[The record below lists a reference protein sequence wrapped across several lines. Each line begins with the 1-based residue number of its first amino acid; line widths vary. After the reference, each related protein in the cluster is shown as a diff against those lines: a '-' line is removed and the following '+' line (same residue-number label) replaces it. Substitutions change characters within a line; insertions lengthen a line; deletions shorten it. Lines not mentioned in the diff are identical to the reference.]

1 MTGSLCMVFTS
12 ISPYRPRFHGYATEL
27 FGSLSHILVYFL
39 VCNKNEKTKRKIKMK
54 LESVVVSAAINIG
67 LAILILSLFA
77 LLKKQPFYS
86 PIYYARQLSLG
97 HRNLPDSD
105 DHRSFSFRRLLPEVD
120 WIFRAVRVTEEE
132 ILENCGLDVLVL
144 VRLFKF
150 GIRFF
155 LLCSIVGLL
164 VLLPLNYTGSTGPNT
179 SSDSMDAFTI
189 SNISRGSDRLWVHFS
204 FLCFVSCYGMY
215 LLYKEY
221 NHIFIKRIQQICY
234 RRREPEQFTILVRE
248 IPLCNEHKI
257 RGCNVDHFFSK
268 HHPYSYQS
276 FEILYDGK
284 HLDKLLCQAK
294 SLAKKIEDLRHL
306 SSTKKHSK
314 YDAKI
319 EQLED
324 MLQILGREIRRVQCR
339 MTIEQ
344 KELPVAFVTF
354 SSRWGTVLAAQS
366 QQHTNP
372 LLWITEMAPEPRD
385 VIWQNL
391 AIQYRH
397 LPLYRIVILVAA
409 SLLTIFFVLPVT
421 AVQGIAKYDRLKK
434 WFPPAMAVDLIP
446 GLRSIVTGYLPSAI
460 LNGFIYIVPFAMIGL
475 ARLAGYISRSKKD
488 LNACNMVFYFLVGNV
503 FFLSLLSG
511 SLLDQ
516 IGESFSH
523 PKDIPNR
530 LASAVSAQADF
541 FVTYILTNGL
551 AGFSLEILQPGLLL
565 WDTLKSY
572 TWDRGK
578 KKHPYV
584 YSLPYYRIVPFVS
597 LCMLIGIV
605 YAVVSPLLLP
615 FLVGYFLLGYAVFI
629 NQIEDVYITTYETCG
644 LYWPY
649 IHHYIIV
656 AIILMQVTMIGLF
669 GLKAKPSASFSVIPL
684 LVVTILFNEYC
695 KIRFLPT
702 FNQVSVQDAKNNDE
716 LDKKDGLEEEN
727 VRKALDAYSPPCLRP
742 LDLGL
747 EGTSSTKPFLS
758 PT

>member
-1 MTGSLCMVFTS
+1 MKAESL
-12 ISPYRPRFHGYATEL
+12 
-27 FGSLSHILVYFL
+27 
-39 VCNKNEKTKRKIKMK
+39 
-54 LESVVVSAAINIG
+54 VVSAAINIG
-67 LAILILSLFA
+67 LAILILSLFSI
-77 LLKKQPFYS
+77 LKKLPFYA
-86 PIYYARQLSLG
+86 PVYYARRLSLG
-97 HRNLPDSD
+97 HRSD
-105 DHRSFSFRRLLPEVD
+105 HQSFNFRRLLPELN
-120 WIFRAVRVTEEE
+120 WISRAVRVTEEE
-132 ILENCGLDVLVL
+132 ILDSCGLDVLVF

-155 LLCSIVGLL
+155 VVCSIVGVL
-164 VLLPLNYTGSTGPNT
+164 VLLPLNYTGSTVPNT
-179 SSDSMDAFTI
+179 SSHSMDAFTI
-189 SNISRGSDRLWVHFS
+189 SNISSGSDRLWVHFS

-221 NHIFIKRIQQICY
+221 NDLLFKRVQQLCN
-234 RRREPEQFTILVRE
+234 RRSEPDQFTILVRE
-248 IPLCNEHKI
+248 IPLCNEHKT
-257 RGCNVDHFFSK
+257 RGCSVDHFFSK
-268 HHPYSYQS
+268 HHPYSYES
-276 FEILYDGK
+276 FQILYDGK

-294 SLAKKIEDLRHL
+294 SLTKKIEDLRHL
-306 SSTKKHSK
+306 SSTKKYSRNSSVSDAWK
-314 YDAKI
+314 YDTKM
-319 EQLED
+319 EQLKD
-324 MLQILGREIRRVQCR
+324 MLQTLGCEIRRIQCR

-354 SSRWGTVLAAQS
+354 NSRWGAVLAAQS

-372 LLWITEMAPEPRD
+372 LLWITEVAPEPRD

-397 LPLYRIVILVAA
+397 LPLYRIVIIVAA
-409 SLLTIFFVLPVT
+409 SLLTIFFVIPVT

-446 GLRSIVTGYLPSAI
+446 KLRSIITGYLPSAI
-460 LNGFIYIVPFAMIGL
+460 LNGCIYIVPFAMIGL

-488 LNACNMVFYFLVGNV
+488 INACNMVFYFLVGNV

-516 IGESFSH
+516 IGESFFH

-572 TWDRGK
+572 TWDHGK

-584 YSLPYYRIVPFVS
+584 YSLPYYRIIPFVA

-629 NQIEDVYITTYETCG
+629 NQIENVYITTYETCG
-644 LYWPY
+644 RYWPY

-656 AIILMQVTMIGLF
+656 AIILMQVTTIGLF

-702 FNQVSVQDAKNNDE
+702 FNQVSVQDAKKNDE
-716 LDKKDGLEEEN
+716 LDKEDGLMEEN

-742 LDLGL
+742 LDLGM

-758 PT
+758 PA

>member
-1 MTGSLCMVFTS
+1 
-12 ISPYRPRFHGYATEL
+12 
-27 FGSLSHILVYFL
+27 
-39 VCNKNEKTKRKIKMK
+39 MK
-54 LESVVVSAAINIG
+54 
-67 LAILILSLFA
+67 
-77 LLKKQPFYS
+77 
-86 PIYYARQLSLG
+86 
-97 HRNLPDSD
+97 
-105 DHRSFSFRRLLPEVD
+105 
-120 WIFRAVRVTEEE
+120 
-132 ILENCGLDVLVL
+132 
-144 VRLFKF
+144 
-150 GIRFF
+150 
-155 LLCSIVGLL
+155 
-164 VLLPLNYTGSTGPNT
+164 
-179 SSDSMDAFTI
+179 
-189 SNISRGSDRLWVHFS
+189 
-204 FLCFVSCYGMY
+204 
-215 LLYKEY
+215 
-221 NHIFIKRIQQICY
+221 
-234 RRREPEQFTILVRE
+234 
-248 IPLCNEHKI
+248 
-257 RGCNVDHFFSK
+257 
-268 HHPYSYQS
+268 
-276 FEILYDGK
+276 
-284 HLDKLLCQAK
+284 CQAK
-294 SLAKKIEDLRHL
+294 SLTKKIEDLRHL
-306 SSTKKHSK
+306 SALKKHSR

-324 MLQILGREIRRVQCR
+324 MLQTLGREIRHVQCR

-354 SSRWGTVLAAQS
+354 NSRWGTVLAAQS

-421 AVQGIAKYDRLKK
+421 AVQGIAKYECLKK

-516 IGESFSH
+516 LGESFSH

-530 LASAVSAQADF
+530 LASAVSSQADF

-572 TWDRGK
+572 TWDHGK

-584 YSLPYYRIVPFVS
+584 YSLPYYRIVPFVA

-684 LVVTILFNEYC
+684 MVITILFNEYC

-702 FNQVSVQDAKNNDE
+702 FNQVSVQDAKNNDD
-716 LDKKDGLEEEN
+716 LDKKDRLEEEN

>member
-1 MTGSLCMVFTS
+1 
-12 ISPYRPRFHGYATEL
+12 
-27 FGSLSHILVYFL
+27 
-39 VCNKNEKTKRKIKMK
+39 MK
-54 LESVVVSAAINIG
+54 LESVVVSAAINFG
-67 LAILILSLFA
+67 LAIFILSLFA
-77 LLKKQPFYS
+77 LLKKQPFYV
-86 PIYYARQLSLG
+86 PIYYARRLYLG
-97 HRNLPDSD
+97 HRNLPES
-105 DHRSFSFRRLLPEVD
+105 DHRSFSFRRLLPEID

-132 ILENCGLDVLVL
+132 ILQNCGLDVLVF

-155 LLCSIVGLL
+155 LVCSIVGLL

-179 SSDSMDAFTI
+179 SSQSMDAFTI

-221 NHIFIKRIQQICY
+221 NDIFIKRIQQICN
-234 RRREPEQFTILVRE
+234 RRCEPEQFTILVRE
-248 IPLCNEHKI
+248 IPFCNEHKI

-294 SLAKKIEDLRHL
+294 SLTKKIEDLRHL
-306 SSTKKHSK
+306 SSLKKHSR

-324 MLQILGREIRRVQCR
+324 MLQTLGREIRRVQCR

-421 AVQGIAKYDRLKK
+421 AVQGIAKYERLKK

-516 IGESFSH
+516 LGESFSH

-541 FVTYILTNGL
+541 FMTYILTNGL

-578 KKHPYV
+578 KKRSYV
-584 YSLPYYRIVPFVS
+584 YSLPYYRIVPFVA

-615 FLVGYFLLGYAVFI
+615 VLVGYFLLGYAVFI
-629 NQIEDVYITTYETCG
+629 SQIEDVYITTYETCG

-684 LVVTILFNEYC
+684 MVITILFNEYC

-702 FNQVSVQDAKNNDE
+702 FNQVSVQDAKNNDD
-716 LDKKDGLEEEN
+716 LDKKDRLEEEN

>member
-1 MTGSLCMVFTS
+1 
-12 ISPYRPRFHGYATEL
+12 
-27 FGSLSHILVYFL
+27 
-39 VCNKNEKTKRKIKMK
+39 MK
-54 LESVVVSAAINIG
+54 LESLVVSAAINIG
-67 LAILILSLFA
+67 LAVLILSLFA
-77 LLKKQPFYS
+77 LLKRQPFYA
-86 PIYYARQLSLG
+86 PIYYARRLSLG
-97 HRNLPDSD
+97 HHDVPNS

-132 ILENCGLDVLVL
+132 ILENCGLDVLVFL
-144 VRLFKF
+144 RLFKF

-155 LLCSIVGLL
+155 LVCSIVGLL
-164 VLLPLNYTGSTGPNT
+164 VLLPLNYTGSTGPN
-179 SSDSMDAFTI
+179 SSSHSMDAFTI
-189 SNISRGSDRLWVHFS
+189 SNISSGSDRLWVHFS

-215 LLYKEY
+215 RLYKEY
-221 NHIFIKRIQQICY
+221 NDIFIKRTQQLCN
-234 RRREPEQFTILVRE
+234 RRHEPDQFTILVRE
-248 IPLCNEHKI
+248 IPLCNEHKT
-257 RGCNVDHFFSK
+257 RGCNVEHFFSK

-276 FEILYDGK
+276 FEILYDGR
-284 HLDKLLCQAK
+284 HLDNLLYQAK
-294 SLAKKIEDLRHL
+294 SLTKKIEDLRHL
-306 SSTKKHSK
+306 SSTKKLSRNSAVSAARK

-324 MLQILGREIRRVQCR
+324 MLQTLGHEIRRIQCR

-354 SSRWGTVLAAQS
+354 SSRWGAVLAAQS

-372 LLWITEMAPEPRD
+372 LLWITEVAPEPKD

-475 ARLAGYISRSKKD
+475 AKLAGYISRSKKD
-488 LNACNMVFYFLVGNV
+488 INACNMVFYFLVGNV

-530 LASAVSAQADF
+530 LASAVSSQADF

-572 TWDRGK
+572 MWGHGK

-584 YSLPYYRIVPFVS
+584 YSLPYYRIIPFVA

-629 NQIEDVYITTYETCG
+629 NQIEDVYITSYETCG

-669 GLKAKPSASFSVIPL
+669 GLKSKPSASFSVIPL
-684 LVVTILFNEYC
+684 MVVTILFNEYC
-695 KIRFLPT
+695 KIRFFPT

-716 LDKKDGLEEEN
+716 LDKKDGLLEGN

-758 PT
+758 PI

>member
-1 MTGSLCMVFTS
+1 
-12 ISPYRPRFHGYATEL
+12 
-27 FGSLSHILVYFL
+27 
-39 VCNKNEKTKRKIKMK
+39 MK
-54 LESVVVSAAINIG
+54 LESLVVSAAINIG
-67 LAILILSLFA
+67 LALVILSLFA
-77 LLKKQPFYS
+77 LLKKQPFYA
-86 PIYYARQLSLG
+86 PIYYARRLSLG
-97 HRNLPDSD
+97 HRNVPNSD
-105 DHRSFSFRRLLPEVD
+105 RQPFNLRRLLPEVE
-120 WIFRAVRVTEEE
+120 WICRAVRVTEEE
-132 ILENCGLDVLVL
+132 ILENCGLDVLVF

-155 LLCSIVGLL
+155 LVCSIVGLL
-164 VLLPLNYTGSTGPNT
+164 VLLPLNYTGSTGPNI
-179 SSDSMDAFTI
+179 SSHSLDAFTI
-189 SNISRGSDRLWVHFS
+189 SNISSGSDRLWVHFS
-204 FLCFVSCYGMY
+204 ILCFVSCYGMY

-221 NHIFIKRIQQICY
+221 SNIFCKRIQQICN
-234 RRREPEQFTILVRE
+234 RRGEPDQFTILVRE
-248 IPLCNEHKI
+248 IPLCNEHKT
-257 RGCNVDHFFSK
+257 RGCNIDHFFSK

-276 FEILYDGK
+276 SQILYDGK
-284 HLDKLLCQAK
+284 HLDNLLCQAR
-294 SLAKKIEDLRHL
+294 SLTKKIEDLRHL
-306 SSTKKHSK
+306 SSTKKHSRKSSASDAWK

-324 MLQILGREIRRVQCR
+324 MLQTLGREIRRIQCR

-354 SSRWGTVLAAQS
+354 SSRWGAVLAAQS

-372 LLWITEMAPEPRD
+372 LLWITQAAPEPRD

-397 LPLYRIVILVAA
+397 LPLYKIVIVVAA

-488 LNACNMVFYFLVGNV
+488 INACNMVFYFLVGNV

-516 IGESFSH
+516 IGESFFH

-551 AGFSLEILQPGLLL
+551 AGFSLEMLQPGLLL
-565 WDTLKSY
+565 WDTLKTY

-578 KKHPYV
+578 KKSPYV
-584 YSLPYYRIVPFVS
+584 YSLPYYRIIPFVG
-597 LCMLIGIV
+597 LVMLIGIV

-615 FLVGYFLLGYAVFI
+615 FIVGYFLLGYAVFI

-684 LVVTILFNEYC
+684 LVITILFNEYC

-702 FNQVSVQDAKNNDE
+702 FKQVSVQDAKNNDE
-716 LDKKDGLEEEN
+716 LDKKDGLMEEN

-747 EGTSSTKPFLS
+747 EGTSSIKPFLS
-758 PT
+758 PA

>member
-1 MTGSLCMVFTS
+1 
-12 ISPYRPRFHGYATEL
+12 
-27 FGSLSHILVYFL
+27 
-39 VCNKNEKTKRKIKMK
+39 MK
-54 LESVVVSAAINIG
+54 QVTT
-67 LAILILSLFA
+67 
-77 LLKKQPFYS
+77 LKG
-86 PIYYARQLSLG
+86 A
-97 HRNLPDSD
+97 
-105 DHRSFSFRRLLPEVD
+105 SFSD
-120 WIFRAVRVTEEE
+120 
-132 ILENCGLDVLVL
+132 
-144 VRLFKF
+144 
-150 GIRFF
+150 
-155 LLCSIVGLL
+155 
-164 VLLPLNYTGSTGPNT
+164 LNPW
-179 SSDSMDAFTI
+179 
-189 SNISRGSDRLWVHFS
+189 LWVHFS
-204 FLCFVSCYGMY
+204 ILCFVSCYGMY

-221 NHIFIKRIQQICY
+221 SNIFCRRIQQICN
-234 RRREPEQFTILVRE
+234 RRGEPDQFTILVRE
-248 IPLCNEHKI
+248 IPLCNEHKT
-257 RGCNVDHFFSK
+257 RGCNIDHFFSK

-276 FEILYDGK
+276 SQILYDGK
-284 HLDKLLCQAK
+284 HLDNLLCQAR
-294 SLAKKIEDLRHL
+294 SLTKKIEDLRHL
-306 SSTKKHSK
+306 SSTKKHSRKSSVSDAWK

-324 MLQILGREIRRVQCR
+324 MLQTLGREIRRIQCR

-354 SSRWGTVLAAQS
+354 SSRWGAVLAAQS

-372 LLWITEMAPEPRD
+372 LLWITQAAPEPRD

-397 LPLYRIVILVAA
+397 LPLYKIVIVVAA

-488 LNACNMVFYFLVGNV
+488 INACNMVFYFLVGNV

-516 IGESFSH
+516 IGESFFH

-551 AGFSLEILQPGLLL
+551 AGFSLEMLQPGLLL

-572 TWDRGK
+572 TWDCGK
-578 KKHPYV
+578 KKSPYV
-584 YSLPYYRIVPFVS
+584 YSLPYYRIIPFVG
-597 LCMLIGIV
+597 LIMLIGIV

-615 FLVGYFLLGYAVFI
+615 FIVGYFLLGYAVFI

-702 FNQVSVQDAKNNDE
+702 FKQASIQDAKNNDE
-716 LDKKDGLEEEN
+716 LDKKDGLMEEN

-747 EGTSSTKPFLS
+747 EGTSSIKPFLS
-758 PT
+758 PA

>member
-1 MTGSLCMVFTS
+1 MKAESL
-12 ISPYRPRFHGYATEL
+12 
-27 FGSLSHILVYFL
+27 
-39 VCNKNEKTKRKIKMK
+39 
-54 LESVVVSAAINIG
+54 VVSAAINIG
-67 LAILILSLFA
+67 LAILILSLFSI
-77 LLKKQPFYS
+77 LKKQPFYA
-86 PIYYARQLSLG
+86 PVYYARRLSLG
-97 HRNLPDSD
+97 HRT
-105 DHRSFSFRRLLPEVD
+105 DHQSFSFRRLLPELN
-120 WIFRAVRVTEEE
+120 WISRAVRVTEEE
-132 ILENCGLDVLVL
+132 ILDNCGLDVLVF
-144 VRLFKF
+144 VRLLKF

-155 LLCSIVGLL
+155 VVCSIVGVL
-164 VLLPLNYTGSTGPNT
+164 VLVPLNYTGSTVPNT
-179 SSDSMDAFTI
+179 SSHSMDAFTI
-189 SNISRGSDRLWVHFS
+189 SNISSGSDRLWVHFS

-215 LLYKEY
+215 LLYQEY
-221 NHIFIKRIQQICY
+221 NDLLFKRVQQLCN
-234 RRREPEQFTILVRE
+234 RRSEPDQFTILVRE
-248 IPLCNEHKI
+248 IPLCNEHKT
-257 RGCNVDHFFSK
+257 RGCSVDHFFSK
-268 HHPYSYQS
+268 YHPYSYES
-276 FEILYDGK
+276 FQILYDGK

-294 SLAKKIEDLRHL
+294 SLTKKIEDLRHL
-306 SSTKKHSK
+306 SSTKKYSRNSSASDAWK

-324 MLQILGREIRRVQCR
+324 MLQTLGREIRRIQCR

-354 SSRWGTVLAAQS
+354 SSRWGAVLAAQS

-372 LLWITEMAPEPRD
+372 LLWITEVAPEPRD

-391 AIQYRH
+391 AVQYRR
-397 LPLYRIVILVAA
+397 LPLYRIVIIVAA
-409 SLLTIFFVLPVT
+409 SLLTIFFVIPVT

-446 GLRSIVTGYLPSAI
+446 KLRSIITGYLPSAI
-460 LNGFIYIVPFAMIGL
+460 LNGCIYIVPFAMIGL

-488 LNACNMVFYFLVGNV
+488 INACNMVFYFL
-503 FFLSLLSG
+503 
-511 SLLDQ
+511 
-516 IGESFSH
+516 
-523 PKDIPNR
+523 
-530 LASAVSAQADF
+530 ADF

-572 TWDRGK
+572 TWDHGK

-584 YSLPYYRIVPFVS
+584 YSLPYYRIIPFVA

-615 FLVGYFLLGYAVFI
+615 FLVGYFLLGYVVFI
-629 NQIEDVYITTYETCG
+629 NQIENVYITTYETCG
-644 LYWPY
+644 RYWPY

-656 AIILMQVTMIGLF
+656 AIILMQVTTIGLF

-702 FNQVSVQDAKNNDE
+702 FNQVSVQDAKKNDE
-716 LDKKDGLEEEN
+716 LDKKDGLMEEN

-742 LDLGL
+742 LDLGM

-758 PT
+758 PA

>member
-1 MTGSLCMVFTS
+1 MKFESL
-12 ISPYRPRFHGYATEL
+12 
-27 FGSLSHILVYFL
+27 
-39 VCNKNEKTKRKIKMK
+39 
-54 LESVVVSAAINIG
+54 VVSVAINTG
-67 LAILILSLFA
+67 LAMVILSLFA
-77 LLKKQPFYS
+77 LLKKQPFYA
-86 PIYYARQLSLG
+86 PIYYARRLSLG
-97 HRNLPDSD
+97 HRNVPNSD
-105 DHRSFSFRRLLPEVD
+105 HCQSFNFWRLLPEVD
-120 WIFRAVRVTEEE
+120 WICRAVRVTEEE
-132 ILENCGLDVLVL
+132 ILENCGLDVLVF

-155 LLCSIVGLL
+155 LVCSIVGLL
-164 VLLPLNYTGSTGPNT
+164 VLLPLNYTGSTGPSI
-179 SSDSMDAFTI
+179 SSHSLDAFTI
-189 SNISRGSDRLWVHFS
+189 SNISSGSDRLWVHFS
-204 FLCFVSCYGMY
+204 FLCFVSCYGIY
-215 LLYKEY
+215 LLYKSSWAAESVMLKGHSRYKTYIGGYLSNLELLISEY
-221 NHIFIKRIQQICY
+221 SDIFCKRIQQICN
-234 RRREPEQFTILVRE
+234 RRREPDQFTILVRE
-248 IPLCNEHKI
+248 IPLCNEHKT
-257 RGCNVDHFFSK
+257 RGCSVDHFFSK

-276 FEILYDGK
+276 FQILYDGK
-284 HLDKLLCQAK
+284 HLDDLLARTL
-294 SLAKKIEDLRHL
+294 SKKIEDLRHL
-306 SSTKKHSK
+306 SSTKKHSRKSSVSDAWK
-314 YDAKI
+314 YDGKI

-324 MLQILGREIRRVQCR
+324 MLQTLGREIRRIQCR

-344 KELPVAFVTF
+344 KEVMGSSRGNNLLQKCVELPVAFVTF
-354 SSRWGTVLAAQS
+354 SSRWGAVLAAQS

-372 LLWITEMAPEPRD
+372 LLWITQAAPEPRD
-385 VIWQNL
+385 VIWKNL

-397 LPLYRIVILVAA
+397 LPLYKIVIVVAA

-434 WFPPAMAVDLIP
+434 WFPPAMAVELIP

-475 ARLAGYISRSKKD
+475 ARLAGYISRR
-488 LNACNMVFYFLVGNV
+488 
-503 FFLSLLSG
+503 

-572 TWDRGK
+572 TCDRGK

-584 YSLPYYRIVPFVS
+584 YSLPYYRIIPFVA

-615 FLVGYFLLGYAVFI
+615 FIAGYFLLGYAVFI

-702 FNQVSVQDAKNNDE
+702 FKQVSVQDAKNNDE
-716 LDKKDGLEEEN
+716 LDKKDGLLEGN
-727 VRKALDAYSPPCLRP
+727 VQKALDAYSPPCLRP

-758 PT
+758 PA

>member
-1 MTGSLCMVFTS
+1 
-12 ISPYRPRFHGYATEL
+12 
-27 FGSLSHILVYFL
+27 
-39 VCNKNEKTKRKIKMK
+39 MK
-54 LESVVVSAAINIG
+54 LESVVVSAAINFG
-67 LAILILSLFA
+67 LAIFILSLFA
-77 LLKKQPFYS
+77 LLKKQPFYA
-86 PIYYARQLSLG
+86 PIYYARRLYLG
-97 HRNLPDSD
+97 HRNLHDSD
-105 DHRSFSFRRLLPEVD
+105 HRVFSFRRLLPEID

-132 ILENCGLDVLVL
+132 ILQNCGLDVLVF

-155 LLCSIVGLL
+155 LVCSIVGLL
-164 VLLPLNYTGSTGPNT
+164 VLLPLNYTGSNGPNT
-179 SSDSMDAFTI
+179 SSHSMDAFTI

-221 NHIFIKRIQQICY
+221 NDIFIKRIQQLCN
-234 RRREPEQFTILVRE
+234 RRCEPEQFTILVRE
-248 IPLCNEHKI
+248 IPFCNEHNI

-294 SLAKKIEDLRHL
+294 SLTKKIEDLRHL
-306 SSTKKHSK
+306 SALKKHSR

-324 MLQILGREIRRVQCR
+324 MLQTLGREIRRVQCR

-421 AVQGIAKYDRLKK
+421 AVQGIAKYERLKK

-516 IGESFSH
+516 LGESFSH

-530 LASAVSAQADF
+530 LASAVSSQADF

-584 YSLPYYRIVPFVS
+584 YSLPYYRIVPFVA

-684 LVVTILFNEYC
+684 MVITILFNEYC

-702 FNQVSVQDAKNNDE
+702 FNQVSVQDAKNNDD
-716 LDKKDGLEEEN
+716 LDKKDRLEEEN
-727 VRKALDAYSPPCLRP
+727 VQKALDAYSPPCLRP

>member
-1 MTGSLCMVFTS
+1 FYLLLLC
-12 ISPYRPRFHGYATEL
+12 
-27 FGSLSHILVYFL
+27 
-39 VCNKNEKTKRKIKMK
+39 KNEKGREEIKMK
-54 LESVVVSAAINIG
+54 LESVVVSAAINFG
-67 LAILILSLFA
+67 LAIFILSLFA
-77 LLKKQPFYS
+77 LLKKQPFYA
-86 PIYYARQLSLG
+86 PIYYARRFYLG
-97 HRNLPDSD
+97 HRNVPDS
-105 DHRSFSFRRLLPEVD
+105 DHRSFSFRRLLPEID

-132 ILENCGLDVLVL
+132 ILQNCGLDVLVF

-155 LLCSIVGLL
+155 LVCSIVGLL
-164 VLLPLNYTGSTGPNT
+164 VLLPLNYTGSNGPNT
-179 SSDSMDAFTI
+179 SSHSMDAFTI

-221 NHIFIKRIQQICY
+221 NDIFIKRIQQICN
-234 RRREPEQFTILVRE
+234 RRCEPEQFTILVRE
-248 IPLCNEHKI
+248 IPFCNEHNI

-284 HLDKLLCQAK
+284 HLDKLLAK
-294 SLAKKIEDLRHL
+294 SLTKKIEDLRHL
-306 SSTKKHSK
+306 SALKKHSR

-324 MLQILGREIRRVQCR
+324 MLQTLGREIRRVQCR

-421 AVQGIAKYDRLKK
+421 AVQGIAKYERLKK

-516 IGESFSH
+516 LGESFSH

-530 LASAVSAQADF
+530 LASAVSSQADF

-565 WDTLKSY
+565 WDTLKFY

-584 YSLPYYRIVPFVS
+584 YSLPYYRIVPFVA

-684 LVVTILFNEYC
+684 MVITILFNEYC

-702 FNQVSVQDAKNNDE
+702 FNQVSVQDAKNNDD
-716 LDKKDGLEEEN
+716 LDKKDRLEEEN

>member
-215 LLYKEY
+215 LLYK
-221 NHIFIKRIQQICY
+221 
-234 RRREPEQFTILVRE
+234 
-248 IPLCNEHKI
+248 
-257 RGCNVDHFFSK
+257 
-268 HHPYSYQS
+268 
-276 FEILYDGK
+276 
-284 HLDKLLCQAK
+284 CQAK

>member
-1 MTGSLCMVFTS
+1 MPLSYSPPSYTFALLFTS
-12 ISPYRPRFHGYATEL
+12 
-27 FGSLSHILVYFL
+27 FL
-39 VCNKNEKTKRKIKMK
+39 QNEKGREEIKMK
-54 LESVVVSAAINIG
+54 LESVVVSATINFG
-67 LAILILSLFA
+67 LAIFILSLFA
-77 LLKKQPFYS
+77 LLKKQPFYA
-86 PIYYARQLSLG
+86 PIYYARRFYLG
-97 HRNLPDSD
+97 HRNVPDS
-105 DHRSFSFRRLLPEVD
+105 DHRSFSFRRLLPEID

-132 ILENCGLDVLVL
+132 ILQNCGLDVLVF

-155 LLCSIVGLL
+155 LVCSIVGLL
-164 VLLPLNYTGSTGPNT
+164 VLLPLNYTGSNGPNT
-179 SSDSMDAFTI
+179 SSHSMDAFTI

-221 NHIFIKRIQQICY
+221 NDIFIKRIQQICN
-234 RRREPEQFTILVRE
+234 RRCEPEQFTILVRE
-248 IPLCNEHKI
+248 IPFCNEHNI

-294 SLAKKIEDLRHL
+294 SLTKKIEDLRHL
-306 SSTKKHSK
+306 SALKKHSR

-324 MLQILGREIRRVQCR
+324 MLQTLGREIRRVQCR

-421 AVQGIAKYDRLKK
+421 AVQGIAKYERLKK

-516 IGESFSH
+516 LGESFSH

-530 LASAVSAQADF
+530 LASAVSSQADF

-565 WDTLKSY
+565 WDTLKFY
-572 TWDRGK
+572 TWDHGK

-584 YSLPYYRIVPFVS
+584 YSLPYYRIVPFVA

-684 LVVTILFNEYC
+684 MVITILFNEYC

-702 FNQVSVQDAKNNDE
+702 FNQVSVQDAKNNDD
-716 LDKKDGLEEEN
+716 LDKKDRLEEEN